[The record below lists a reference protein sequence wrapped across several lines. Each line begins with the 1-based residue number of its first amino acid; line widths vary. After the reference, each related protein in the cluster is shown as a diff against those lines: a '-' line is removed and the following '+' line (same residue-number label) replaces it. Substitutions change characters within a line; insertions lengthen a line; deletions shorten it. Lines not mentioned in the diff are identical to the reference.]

1 MPFKL
6 GYKRLP
12 GIARNGNIVK
22 KHDFTIKHAK
32 LDDNVVAE
40 AINGHEIVIDK
51 NIPKDSDLYREAVA
65 HEAVHAKEMR
75 EGRIAYNDDYLRD
88 GDEIYERKDGK
99 IKYNGNWYVEGSDKL
114 PWEQRAIA
122 AEKYA

>member
-1 MPFKL
+1 
-6 GYKRLP
+6 
-12 GIARNGNIVK
+12 
-22 KHDFTIKHAK
+22 
-32 LDDNVVAE
+32 
-40 AINGHEIVIDK
+40 
-51 NIPKDSDLYREAVA
+51 
-65 HEAVHAKEMR
+65 MR
-75 EGRIAYNDDYLRD
+75 EGRIAYDDDHLRD

>member
-12 GIARNGNIVK
+12 GIARNGNIIK
-22 KHDFTIKHAK
+22 KHDFTIKHKK

-40 AINGHEIVIDK
+40 AVSGHEIVIDK
-51 NIPKDSDLYREAVA
+51 DVPRDSDLYREAVA

-75 EGRIAYNDDYLRD
+75 ENTLDYSDDFVRD
-88 GDEIYERKDGK
+88 GDQLYERKDGK
-99 IKYNGNWYVEGSDKL
+99 IKYNGNWYVEGSDRL
-114 PWEQRAIA
+114 PWEQRAIE

>member
-1 MPFKL
+1 MMFDILDLAKSVS
-6 GYKRLP
+6 G
-12 GIARNGNIVK
+12 
-22 KHDFTIKHAK
+22 FTISGEG
-32 LDDNVVAE
+32 NVSV
-40 AINGHEIVIDK
+40 
-51 NIPKDSDLYREAVA
+51 
-65 HEAVHAKEMR
+65 
-75 EGRIAYNDDYLRD
+75 RD